1 MIIFL
6 LLIEPLAINEGSGL
20 TISPMTPVIIGQNVC
35 IRSGA
40 LVILSCILV
49 KNDITTNPRTYTW
62 SPFDNNSSA
71 ITVNMTGIYVCTVSN
86 DCGNDTAQSI
96 VSSKTFIQ

>member
-6 LLIEPLAINEGSGL
+6 LLIELLAINEGSSL
-20 TISPMTPVIIGQNVC
+20 AISPMIPVNIGQNVC

-40 LVILSCILV
+40 SVILSCMLV
-49 KNDITTNPRTYTW
+49 KDDITTNPRTYTW
-62 SPFDNNSSA
+62 SPSDSNSSA

-96 VSSKTFIQ
+96 VSSKTFI